1 MTRKKSGMHLFS
13 SRDQVIEELLDAQE
27 RELAELQKDPEEQR
41 ENLDEQRQQQMQME
55 LSVGERLR
63 IIWGAVAAGLLV
75 AGIFI
80 VLFFLFLLFCTK
92 VWMA

>member
-1 MTRKKSGMHLFS
+1 MHLFS
-13 SRDQVIEELLDAQE
+13 SRDQYIEELLDAQE

>member
-13 SRDQVIEELLDAQE
+13 SRDQYIEELLDAQE